1 MSVIAAYTYKGGK
14 RSRPID
20 IFAESD
26 LKLADGEFAWIG
38 LYEPTEDE
46 LAGLVAQLPI
56 GIVAIDDE
64 REIVAANEA
73 AHRRLARPDGTR
85 MRGTHT

>member
-1 MSVIAAYTYKGGK
+1 M
-14 RSRPID
+14 
-20 IFAESD
+20 
-26 LKLADGEFAWIG
+26 
-38 LYEPTEDE
+38 EPTEDE

-73 AHRRLARPDGTR
+73 AHRRLARPDGTLVGR
-85 MRGTHT
+85 TDRKSTRLNSSHT